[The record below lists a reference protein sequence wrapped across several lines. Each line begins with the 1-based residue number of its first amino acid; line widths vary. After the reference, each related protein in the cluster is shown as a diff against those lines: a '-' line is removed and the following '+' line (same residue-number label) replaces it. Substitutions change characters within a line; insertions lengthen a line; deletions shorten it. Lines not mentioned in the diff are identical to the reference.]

1 MGRLR
6 RAAAYTDA
14 MFRLTVI
21 ALVVSIAAGCS
32 VVSIDLTPRIRPL
45 EEQTVDGRGDAKI
58 LLMDVSGFLTD
69 DLDSGGLTIGAAPPR
84 VPLLVRVREELE
96 KASEDRKLKA
106 VVLKINSPGGTV
118 TASDILYHELD
129 DFRRRTKLPLIA
141 VMMDV
146 AASGGYYLA
155 LAADTIMAH
164 PTSVTGSI
172 GVIMVT
178 VNADGLLQKIGV
190 TTAAIK
196 SGPLKDMGS
205 PLRALTPEERAI
217 FQSVIDDLYGQFVAK
232 VAERRRIP
240 LETAKKLGDGRI
252 YTAQQALADKLVDRI
267 GYIPDALDL
276 ARKAAGVT
284 EARVVVYQRPRDYRA
299 TYYAGSKSDTGFE
312 IPFARLAAL
321 VTSGPKFLYLW
332 WP

>member
-1 MGRLR
+1 MR
-6 RAAAYTDA
+6 RAGLIATVLA
-14 MFRLTVI
+14 LTV
-21 ALVVSIAAGCS
+21 GCS

-45 EEQTVDGRGDAKI
+45 EEETVGGQGDAKI
-58 LLMDVSGFLTD
+58 LLMDFSGFLSD
-69 DLDSGGLTIGAAPPR
+69 DLDTGSLTIGAPPPR

-96 KASEDRKLKA
+96 KASGDRKLKA

-118 TASDILYHELD
+118 TTSDILFQELD
-129 DFRRRTKLPLIA
+129 GFRRRTKLPVVA

-146 AASGGYYLA
+146 AASGGYYIA
-155 LAADTIMAH
+155 LAADTIVAH
-164 PTSVTGSI
+164 PTTVTGSI

-190 TTAAIK
+190 TAAAIK
-196 SGPLKDMGS
+196 SGPFKDMGS
-205 PLRALTPEERAI
+205 PLRTLTPEERAI
-217 FQSVIDDLYGQFVAK
+217 FQSVIDELYGQFVGK
-232 VAERRRIP
+232 VAERRKVS

-267 GYIPDALDL
+267 GYMPDALEV
-276 ARKAAGVT
+276 ARHAAGVS
-284 EARVVVYQRPRDYRA
+284 EARIVVYRRPRDYRA
-299 TYYAGSKSDTGFE
+299 TYYAGTRSESEVE
-312 IPFARLAAL
+312 IPFARLAAM